1 MRGVGMADS
10 VSTIAEAVN
19 KAISETTWSKVA
31 IADEMGLKSQ
41 GLNDKLMRNK
51 NPKIDF
57 VTKLLGIIG
66 FRLVV
71 VPKSSRLPQGAI
83 VVDPHRADDSEAAR
97 PPAKAPE
104 PVDPANPAEGPG
116 DMEEHVRRWR
126 DKYYG
131 DGE

>member
-1 MRGVGMADS
+1 MADT

-19 KAISETTWSKVA
+19 KAISETAWSKSA
-31 IADEMGLKSQ
+31 IAEEMELKPQ

-57 VTKLLGIIG
+57 ITKLLGIVG

-71 VPKSSRLPQGAI
+71 LPKGARLPQGSI
-83 VVDPHRADDSEAAR
+83 VIDPCAEDAGTEGGKPADAPKSPMKPPSWTEPDGAATHRRD
-97 PPAKAPE
+97 
-104 PVDPANPAEGPG
+104 
-116 DMEEHVRRWR
+116 WT

-131 DGE
+131 GCE

>member
-1 MRGVGMADS
+1 MSNTVR
-10 VSTIAEAVN
+10 TIAEATN
-19 KAISETTWSKVA
+19 KAISETAWSKSA
-31 IADEMGLKSQ
+31 IAEEMGLKPQ

-57 VTKLLGIIG
+57 VTKLLGIVG

-71 VPKSSRLPQGAI
+71 LPKGARLPQGSI
-83 VVDPHRADDSEAAR
+83 VIDPLAEDAGTEAVKPADT
-97 PPAKAPE
+97 PKTPKPINWVE
-104 PVDPANPAEGPG
+104 PD